1 MKCSMISTIL
11 FPGPVNNDHEKMFK
25 FFYAVRMDLECM
37 EFSYHTKEILCALFD
52 DQSTYDRLPRS
63 TNSLS
68 DLDCLGTLIS
78 LRTLSAIC
86 VF

>member
-1 MKCSMISTIL
+1 MSTTL
-11 FPGPVNNDHEKMFK
+11 FPGPVNNDNKKMFK
-25 FFYAVRMDLECM
+25 CFYALRMDLEWM
-37 EFSYHTKEILCALFD
+37 EFSYHTKEILFCDLFD
-52 DQSTYDRLPRS
+52 DQSTSDRLPRS